1 MNKERN
7 LDMEVDEIFA
17 KYSDFLTEKWADEME
32 ELLDGSEPDDSDR
45 GCADHDEC
53 SKPDISLHIAET
65 EPKANLKSAAKPFIR
80 YAAVAALVFAFVVAV
95 PLTDASAWRIW
106 NLDFFSSSEE
116 DHKQVEAENA
126 NDFAKYYI
134 EELPEGYCFD
144 REILTEN
151 VVIKQVY
158 HNENNRVIQFS
169 QHNKE
174 NFVSQIDS
182 ENGNTH
188 EERIGDFKVLVYKS
202 GDDIS
207 FEITTD
213 DNVIVLYS
221 NDSYDICKE
230 FVENLIEK

>member
-53 SKPDISLHIAET
+53 SKPDISLHIAEP

-116 DHKQVEAENA
+116 DHTQVRSDLDSN
-126 NDFAKYYI
+126 FARYYI
-134 EELPEGYCFD
+134 EDLPEGYYLED
-144 REILTEN
+144 EIVTEGVAVKQIFHSKN
-151 VVIKQVY
+151 NSVIK
-158 HNENNRVIQFS
+158 FS
-169 QHNKE
+169 QYSKE
-174 NFVSQIDS
+174 SFVSQMDS
-182 ENGNTH
+182 ENGNTR
-188 EERIGDFKVLVYKS
+188 EERIGEFKVLIYES
-202 GDDIS
+202 DDDLS

-213 DNVIVLYS
+213 SNVILIYS
-221 NDSYDICKE
+221 NDSYDVCKE
-230 FVENLIEK
+230 FIENLIEK